1 MDLRIVVALLIAFLG
16 AWLLLVAALWL
27 MRPRDVRL
35 GELVRLVP
43 DLLRLVRS
51 LLADGSV
58 PGRVR
63 IALIGL
69 LAYLINPI
77 DLIPEFIPVLGPLD
91 DAVVAALVLRHIV
104 KVAGREV
111 VAEHWRGEE
120 STLDRILRVAGYRRE
135 VD

>member
-1 MDLRIVVALLIAFLG
+1 MDLRIVVGLVIAFLG
-16 AWLLLVAALWL
+16 AWLLLVVALWV

-91 DAVVAALVLRHIV
+91 DVIVAILVLRYV
-104 KVAGREV
+104 RRRLGDDELRRRWPGTADGYELL
-111 VAEHWRGEE
+111 GG
-120 STLDRILRVAGYRRE
+120 ILR
-135 VD
+135 

>member
-1 MDLRIVVALLIAFLG
+1 VVIAFLG
-16 AWLLLVAALWL
+16 AWLLLVVALWV

-58 PGRVR
+58 PGPVR

-91 DAVVAALVLRHIV
+91 DVIVAILVLRYV
-104 KVAGREV
+104 RRRLGDDELRRRWPGTADGYELL
-111 VAEHWRGEE
+111 GG
-120 STLDRILRVAGYRRE
+120 ILR
-135 VD
+135 

>member
-1 MDLRIVVALLIAFLG
+1 MDLRIVVGLVIAFLG
-16 AWLLLVAALWL
+16 AWLLLVVALWV

-58 PGRVR
+58 PGPVR

-91 DAVVAALVLRHIV
+91 DVIVAILVLRYV
-104 KVAGREV
+104 RRRLGDDELRRRWPGTADGYELL
-111 VAEHWRGEE
+111 GG
-120 STLDRILRVAGYRRE
+120 ILR
-135 VD
+135 

>member
-1 MDLRIVVALLIAFLG
+1 MDLRIVIGLVIAVLG
-16 AWLLLVAALWL
+16 AWLLLVVALWV

-91 DAVVAALVLRHIV
+91 DVIVAILVLRYV
-104 KVAGREV
+104 RRRLGDDELRRRWPGTADGYELL
-111 VAEHWRGEE
+111 GG
-120 STLDRILRVAGYRRE
+120 ILR
-135 VD
+135 

>member
-1 MDLRIVVALLIAFLG
+1 VDLRIVVGLVIAFLG
-16 AWLLLVAALWL
+16 AWLLLVVALWV

-91 DAVVAALVLRHIV
+91 DVIVAILVLRYV
-104 KVAGREV
+104 RRRLGDDELRRRWPGTADGYELL
-111 VAEHWRGEE
+111 GG
-120 STLDRILRVAGYRRE
+120 ILR
-135 VD
+135 

>member
-1 MDLRIVVALLIAFLG
+1 
-16 AWLLLVAALWL
+16 

-77 DLIPEFIPVLGPLD
+77 HLTPEFIPVLGPLD
-91 DAVVAALVLRHIV
+91 DVIVAILVLRYV
-104 KVAGREV
+104 RRRLGDDELRRRWPGTADGYELL
-111 VAEHWRGEE
+111 GG
-120 STLDRILRVAGYRRE
+120 ILR
-135 VD
+135 

>member
-1 MDLRIVVALLIAFLG
+1 MDLRIVVGLVIAFLG
-16 AWLLLVAALWL
+16 AWLLLVVALWV

-69 LAYLINPI
+69 LAYLVNPI

-91 DAVVAALVLRHIV
+91 DVIVAILVLRYV
-104 KVAGREV
+104 RRRLGDDELRRRWPGTADGYELL
-111 VAEHWRGEE
+111 GG
-120 STLDRILRVAGYRRE
+120 ILR
-135 VD
+135 

>member
-1 MDLRIVVALLIAFLG
+1 MDLRIVVGLVVAFVG
-16 AWLLLVAALWL
+16 AWLLLVVALWV

-91 DAVVAALVLRHIV
+91 DVIVAILVLRYV
-104 KVAGREV
+104 RRRLGDDELRRRWPGTADGYELL
-111 VAEHWRGEE
+111 GG
-120 STLDRILRVAGYRRE
+120 ILR
-135 VD
+135 